1 MKPASGIV
9 VGGFIG
15 FFVALLMEWLG
26 LNLVYNLYDVAS
38 LIIWLYLIL
47 GLVCVLLGA
56 LLILTKLQKHAMLG
70 AFLMVFGFKLMN
82 WSFGY
87 LIPIY
92 DWDYG
97 EWFSFGWWGWF

>member
-9 VGGFIG
+9 IGGFTG
-15 FFVALLMEWLG
+15 FLIALLVEWLG
-26 LNLVYNLYDVAS
+26 LNLVYNVYSISA

-47 GLVCVLLGA
+47 GLICTMLGA
-56 LLILTKLQKHAMLG
+56 LLLLTKLQRHPMLG
-70 AFLMVFGFKLMN
+70 AFLLVLGFKLMN
-82 WSFGY
+82 WSLGY

-97 EWFSFGWWGWF
+97 EWFTFSWWGF